1 MPIEEAQVAQI
12 HALVEPIL
20 AEAGMELVELTCRP
34 QGRQALIRLLVDRP
48 GGVTLANCAR
58 VNQHI
63 SNALEQANIIDSSY
77 IVEVSSPGLDR
88 PLTTKRDFE
97 RALGEEVRMELL
109 TDNGKTKELMG
120 IILAVQPEAVV
131 VKTPAGN
138 VTVPFTQITVAK
150 KALRW

>member
-1 MPIEEAQVAQI
+1 MAQI